1 MGWVNPPAVTS
12 NSFALAS
19 DSFGLAS
26 NSFPTLMMKRLVVL
40 SALAI
45 AVAAHAASAQRSS
58 QRSGPI
64 ELGIDG
70 GVSFLFASPTVT
82 SVSLPVQDF
91 RLGYFL
97 NDKAEIEPRLSI
109 NSVHA
114 NGGGVTTYGF
124 EVGLLLSQHG
134 DRVGNGLY
142 LRPFAGV
149 TGVSVT
155 GGGSNNSGNAGAGV
169 GVKLPF
175 EDRRLATRMEA
186 NYTRQ
191 FGNGGMNEIGVLIG
205 LSFFTR

>member
-1 MGWVNPPAVTS
+1 MI
-12 NSFALAS
+12 
-19 DSFGLAS
+19 
-26 NSFPTLMMKRLVVL
+26 KRIVVL

-45 AVAAHAASAQRSS
+45 AVAAPAASGQRSS

-70 GVSFLFASPTVT
+70 GVSFLFASPTLTQVA
-82 SVSLPVQDF
+82 LPVQDF

-97 NDKAEIEPRLSI
+97 NDKAEIEPRFNI
-109 NSVHA
+109 NSLHA

-124 EVGLLLSQHG
+124 EIGLLLLPHG
-134 DRVGNGLY
+134 DRVGNGVY
-142 LRPFAGV
+142 LRPFAGL

-155 GGGSNNSGNAGAGV
+155 GGGSNNSGNAGVGV
-169 GVKLPF
+169 GLKLPF

-186 NYTRQ
+186 NYTRE
-191 FGNGGMNEIGVLIG
+191 FGNGGMNAIGVLIG

>member
-1 MGWVNPPAVTS
+1 
-12 NSFALAS
+12 
-19 DSFGLAS
+19 
-26 NSFPTLMMKRLVVL
+26 MMKRLVVL
-40 SALAI
+40 RALAI
-45 AVAAHAASAQRSS
+45 VVAAPAVSAQRSS

-82 SVSLPVQDF
+82 RVTLPVQDF

-97 NDKAEIEPRLSI
+97 NDKAEIEPRFNL

-114 NGGGVTTYGF
+114 SGGGVTTFGF
-124 EVGLLLSQHG
+124 ELGVLLLPHG

-149 TGVSVT
+149 TGISVT
-155 GGGSNNSGNAGAGV
+155 GGGSNNSGNAGVGV
-169 GVKLPF
+169 GLKLPF

-186 NYTRQ
+186 NYTRE
-191 FGNGGMNEIGVLIG
+191 FGGGGMNEIGVLIG

>member
-1 MGWVNPPAVTS
+1 
-12 NSFALAS
+12 
-19 DSFGLAS
+19 
-26 NSFPTLMMKRLVVL
+26 MMKRLVVL
-40 SALAI
+40 GALAI
-45 AVAAHAASAQRSS
+45 AVAAPVADAQHSS
-58 QRSGPI
+58 QRSGAI

-70 GVSFLFASPTVT
+70 GVSFLFASPTLTQVA
-82 SVSLPVQDF
+82 LPVQDF

-97 NDKAEIEPRLSI
+97 NEKAEIEPRFNI
-109 NSVHA
+109 NSLHA

-124 EVGLLLSQHG
+124 EVGLLLLPRG

-155 GGGSNNSGNAGAGV
+155 GGGSNNSGNAGVGV
-169 GVKLPF
+169 GLKLPF

-186 NYTRQ
+186 NYTRE
-191 FGNGGMNEIGVLIG
+191 FGSGGMNEIGVLIG